1 MGHYDNCRPGYCGK
15 CGAAP
20 GNMRSDGTCSFC
32 MPSVFERI
40 QPALEAQRQA
50 RTTHWRCCNIQCG
63 ASYNEAKERCDSCG
77 NMVYAV
83 GGIA

>member
-1 MGHYDNCRPGYCGK
+1 MNCNDCCSDPCQCSPFGGK
-15 CGAAP
+15 
-20 GNMRSDGTCSFC
+20 TT
-32 MPSVFERI
+32 VYERI
-40 QPALEAQRQA
+40 RPALEAQRQA